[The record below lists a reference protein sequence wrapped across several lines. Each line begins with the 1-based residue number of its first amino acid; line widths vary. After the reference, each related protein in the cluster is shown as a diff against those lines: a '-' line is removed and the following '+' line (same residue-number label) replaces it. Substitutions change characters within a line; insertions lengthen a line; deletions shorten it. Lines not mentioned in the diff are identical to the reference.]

1 MPESP
6 REAHMVV
13 DLPDTPKIVVLSSD
27 NEPMEGFEDED
38 DLEED
43 QKIDEIV

>member
-1 MPESP
+1 MPDSP
-6 REAHMVV
+6 REAHVMV
-13 DLPDTPKIVVLSSD
+13 DLLNTQEIMVLSYD